1 MNLRLVRTAL
11 TAGGVLLTVPIALVG
26 AVAGGL
32 TQLPEQPAP
41 SRLADTDIPVDLLA
55 VYRQAAAGC
64 AGLSWPVLAAVGKLG
79 SDHNRHP
86 AEVSGTVSD
95 GSGGLGLMQ
104 LPAYNWGLHAVDG
117 NADGST
123 DPTDPVDAI
132 PTAGSVLC
140 ALGAGRDTPAA
151 LAAYHCDPPQELAP
165 QIDADCL
172 ARARAPGGYVS
183 AVLDWA
189 SRYSEPLTA
198 GGSAATIAVQ
208 VALGQVGTPYLWGG
222 ESPGIGFD
230 CSGLVQ
236 HAYTAAGITLPRTA
250 QAQYDLGPLLPTGT
264 DPAAGDLVF
273 FGTSATHVTHVGIAL
288 GQGRMVDAPHTGAQV
303 RVEPI
308 AGFGRLLAA
317 SRPAAR
323 APSSSSPTGALS

>member
-1 MNLRLVRTAL
+1 MKGRLVRTAL
-11 TAGGVLLTVPIALVG
+11 TAGAVLLTIPIAMVG

-32 TQLPEQPAP
+32 SQLPAQPAP
-41 SRLADTDIPVDLLA
+41 SRLADADIPVDLLA
-55 VYRQAAAGC
+55 VYRQAAADC
-64 AGLSWPVLAAVGKLG
+64 AGLSWAVLAAVGKLA
-79 SDHNRHP
+79 SDHNRRAP
-86 AEVSGTVSD
+86 QVSG
-95 GSGGLGLMQ
+95 GGGGLGLMQ
-104 LPAYNWGLHAVDG
+104 LPTNNWGLYAVDG
-117 NADGST
+117 NADGVA

-140 ALGAGRDTPAA
+140 ALGAGRDTAAA
-151 LAAYHCDPPQELAP
+151 LAAYHCDPPQRLAP

-172 ARARAPGGYVS
+172 ARARAPGGYVT

-198 GGSAATIAVQ
+198 GGPAATIAVQ
-208 VALGQVGTPYLWGG
+208 VALAQVGTPYLWGG
-222 ESPGIGFD
+222 ETPGIGFD

-250 QAQYDLGPLLPTGT
+250 QAQYDLGPLLPAGT

-273 FGTSATHVTHVGIAL
+273 FGTSTTQVTHVGIAL

-317 SRPAAR
+317 SRPATR